1 MSCKS
6 KYMNVCMYLQIDW
19 SSCSCRDENGNVI
32 SGAITAVSGITTAM
46 EIPVLV
52 VNNGD
57 DAFGA
62 RISVMFDSVLTLSR
76 VVPPI
81 VVRYWTQF

>member
-1 MSCKS
+1 M
-6 KYMNVCMYLQIDW
+6 
-19 SSCSCRDENGNVI
+19 
-32 SGAITAVSGITTAM
+32 TTAM

-62 RISVMFDSVLTLSR
+62 RISVTFGRVLTFSR
-76 VVPPI
+76 VVLLAM
-81 VVRYWTQF
+81 VRL

>member
-1 MSCKS
+1 M
-6 KYMNVCMYLQIDW
+6 IP
-19 SSCSCRDENGNVI
+19 
-32 SGAITAVSGITTAM
+32 GAAAIVSGITTAM

-62 RISVMFDSVLTLSR
+62 RISVTFDSVLTLSR

-81 VVRYWTQF
+81 VVRYWMHFQPFDVHKSNVFCLPL